1 MKKIAFITGAGS
13 GLGTALAQS
22 LSNKN
27 YHVCLAGRTEK
38 KLKEAQKHIQGS
50 SSIHVLD
57 VRNKQEVSQVFKEVK
72 TNFGCI
78 NMLVNNAGTG
88 SFDLT
93 ENLDAENV
101 HDMIDIN
108 LKGTIF
114 CTQEV
119 IPDMKTRNEGN
130 IVQIVSTAGIEAKI
144 NETVY
149 CASKFGVKGY
159 TDSVRL
165 EVEDTKIR
173 INAFYMGGMNTDF
186 WNGILDKDSTQH
198 LMQPDDIAT
207 IIMNNIK
214 QYPLTNVADVIIKNS
229 K

>member
-1 MKKIAFITGAGS
+1 KIAFITGAGS
-13 GLGTALAQS
+13 GLGTALAKS

-93 ENLDAENV
+93 ENLDSENV

-119 IPDMKTRNEGN
+119 IPDMKKRNEGN

-149 CASKFGVKGY
+149 CASKFGVKG
-159 TDSVRL
+159 
-165 EVEDTKIR
+165 
-173 INAFYMGGMNTDF
+173 
-186 WNGILDKDSTQH
+186 
-198 LMQPDDIAT
+198 
-207 IIMNNIK
+207 
-214 QYPLTNVADVIIKNS
+214 
-229 K
+229 

>member
-207 IIMNNIK
+207 IIMNNIE